1 MKKFFYDAVYLI
13 PLCMISVLWMA
24 PYAVTSLPKAVITL
38 IPLAVALTGLAL
50 LHLPARGKIILAGI
64 LVPILGVAF
73 LISPREFK
81 EKIFSENVWVLLFPL
96 IAAAAFGFGLLIT
109 RFRISRIVLAVLL
122 FAGLVVTLTGY
133 QPKKAVV
140 GFVFFYIICV
150 LVEEVQIR
158 WKKTGETE
166 HKSHLVYVA
175 PFLCLFF
182 LLFLIFPNSR
192 KPYEWK
198 FVRQFYHVAAKQIDI
213 WREQISKSQS
223 DGMGDEF
230 IGFSEFGRIG
240 GKIQGNDQAVME
252 LTVGTSSSVYLGGKS
267 FDSFDGK
274 GWKKTYKGSQND
286 NLMDATETLTAITD
300 GSNGQ
305 FPDYCKYTYLDV
317 KFLDY
322 KTKHVF
328 MPSKSAVIEI
338 PEKGGGVKSKGGD
351 YYFDSTKR
359 YDDVYRIKFYRIYR
373 DNPGF
378 DAFATADRVIND
390 KKWEYSLNRFDFT
403 EFEGNTF
410 EDYLAYQN
418 RMREVYLPETE
429 VSERMDAYLDKLLDG
444 AQNDIEKL
452 NRIESMLSTMNYT
465 KNPGDLPLDIDSA
478 KEYLD
483 YFVFE
488 KKEGYCVHYA
498 TAFVLLARHEGIPAR
513 YVQGYRVKPKRKGYV
528 RVYESDAH
536 AWPECYIKGVG
547 WIVYEPTP
555 GHKADDYEDVLK
567 EREEFAKPGEAA
579 LTDDDLFE
587 DLEEKEEEVKKGI
600 DAKYVLLPI
609 AAAALAVLLLLAIDR
624 LFMEIR
630 YSRMK
635 EDEKYRYLV
644 RRNLKILAILG
655 YPILGGE
662 TLQEYRER
670 ILKEKVEEENT
681 AFIQEFEEYLYK
693 ENEIA
698 VILGERIKALEKNE
712 ERLTNLVKAHG
723 LKKRMQLFSLRFNVK

>member
-13 PLCMISVLWMA
+13 PLCAISVLWMA
-24 PYAVTSLPKAVITL
+24 PYAVTNLPKAVITL
-38 IPLAVALTGLAL
+38 IPLVVALIGLAL
-50 LHLPARGKIILAGI
+50 LHLPARGKIILAGV
-64 LVPILGVAF
+64 LVPVIGVAI
-73 LISPREFK
+73 LISPKDFK
-81 EKIFSENVWVLLFPL
+81 ETLLSENVWALLFPL
-96 IAAAAFGFGLLIT
+96 IAAAAFGFGFFIT
-109 RFRISRIVLAVLL
+109 RFRVSRIVLAVLL
-122 FAGLVVTLTGY
+122 FAGLAVTLTGY

-150 LVEEVQIR
+150 LIEEVQTH
-158 WKKTGETE
+158 WMKSGETE

-182 LLFLIFPNSR
+182 VMFLIFPNSK

-198 FVRQFYHVAAKQIDI
+198 FVRQLYHVAAKQIDI
-213 WREQISKSQS
+213 WQEQLSKSDS

-274 GWKKTYKGSQND
+274 AWKKTYKGKEND
-286 NLMDATETLTAITD
+286 NLMDTTETLTAITD
-300 GSNGQ
+300 GSGGQ
-305 FPDYCKYTYLDV
+305 FPEYCKYTYLDV

-328 MPSKSAVIEI
+328 MPSKSAVIEL
-338 PEKGGGVKSKGGD
+338 PEKGGTTKTKGGD
-351 YYFDSTKR
+351 YYFDTTKR
-359 YDDVYRIKFYRIYR
+359 YDDVYRVKFYRLYR
-373 DNPGF
+373 DNPDF

-390 KKWEYSLNRFDFT
+390 KKWEYTLNRFDFAD
-403 EFEGNTF
+403 FEGNSF
-410 EDYLAYQN
+410 EDYHAYKQ
-418 RMREVYLPETE
+418 RMKDVYLPKTA
-429 VSERMDAYLDKLLDG
+429 VSERMDAYLNELLEG
-444 AQNDIEKL
+444 AENDVEKL
-452 NRIESMLSTMNYT
+452 NRIEAMLSSMDYT
-465 KNPGDLPLDIDSA
+465 KNPGDLPAGIDSA
-478 KEYLD
+478 SEYLD

-536 AWPECYIKGVG
+536 AWPECYIEGVG

-567 EREEFAKPGEAA
+567 EREEFAKPGEEIV
-579 LTDDDLFE
+579 TDGDLFG
-587 DLEEKEEEVKKGI
+587 DLDEEPQEEEVKRHI

-609 AAAALAVLLLLAIDR
+609 AAAVFVVLLLLAIDWIINR
-624 LFMEIR
+624 IR

-655 YPILGGE
+655 YPLLGGE
-662 TLQEYRER
+662 TLEEYRYR
-670 ILKEKVEEENT
+670 LLKEKIEEQNV
-681 AFIQEFEEYLYK
+681 AFLAEFEEYLYK
-693 ENEIA
+693 GDAGDGSVNI
-698 VILGERIKALEKNE
+698 VALERNE
-712 ERLTNLVKAHG
+712 ERLSEIIKKAGFVKRIQLLG
-723 LKKRMQLFSLRFNVK
+723 LRWSIK